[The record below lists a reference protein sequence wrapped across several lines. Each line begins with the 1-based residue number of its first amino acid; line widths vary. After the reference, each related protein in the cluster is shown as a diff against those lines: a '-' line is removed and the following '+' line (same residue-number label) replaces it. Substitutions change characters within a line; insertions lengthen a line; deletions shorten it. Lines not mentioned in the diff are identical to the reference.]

1 LHDIIP
7 QRLNNHYIVEAIL
20 LYELPMNPFR
30 ETLMMHINTLATTNV
45 LNLIIKL
52 YNFKSITNAIQKILQ
67 QELKIEKF
75 QSFYKALNIKDLQY
89 S

>member
-1 LHDIIP
+1 MM
-7 QRLNNHYIVEAIL
+7 RL
-20 LYELPMNPFR
+20 
-30 ETLMMHINTLATTNV
+30 NTLATTNV

-67 QELKIEKF
+67 QELKIDDF
-75 QSFYKALNIKDLQY
+75 QSFYKALNIKGLQY

>member
-1 LHDIIP
+1 LNDIIP
-7 QRLNNHYIVEAIL
+7 YRLNNHCIVGVIL

-30 ETLMMHINTLATTNV
+30 ETLMMRLNTLATTNM

-67 QELKIEKF
+67 QELKIDDF
-75 QSFYKALNIKDLQY
+75 PSFYKMLTIKGLQY

>member
-1 LHDIIP
+1 MM
-7 QRLNNHYIVEAIL
+7 RL
-20 LYELPMNPFR
+20 
-30 ETLMMHINTLATTNV
+30 NTLATTNV

-75 QSFYKALNIKDLQY
+75 QCFYKALNIKGLQY

>member
-1 LHDIIP
+1 
-7 QRLNNHYIVEAIL
+7 
-20 LYELPMNPFR
+20 
-30 ETLMMHINTLATTNV
+30 MMHINTLATTNV

>member
-7 QRLNNHYIVEAIL
+7 HRLNNHYIVGAIL
-20 LYELPMNPFR
+20 LYEIPVNPFR

-52 YNFKSITNAIQKILQ
+52 YNFKSNTNAIQKILQ

-75 QSFYKALNIKDLQY
+75 QCFYKTLNIKGLQY

>member
-1 LHDIIP
+1 
-7 QRLNNHYIVEAIL
+7 
-20 LYELPMNPFR
+20 MNPFR

-67 QELKIEKF
+67 QELKIDDF
-75 QSFYKALNIKDLQY
+75 QSFYKALNIKGLQY

>member
-1 LHDIIP
+1 MNDIIP
-7 QRLNNHYIVEAIL
+7 QRLNNHYIVGAIL
-20 LYELPMNPFR
+20 LCELPVNPFR
-30 ETLMMHINTLATTNV
+30 ETLMMRLNTLATKNE

-67 QELKIEKF
+67 QELKIDDF
-75 QSFYKALNIKDLQY
+75 QSFYKALNIKGLQY

>member
-1 LHDIIP
+1 MM
-7 QRLNNHYIVEAIL
+7 RL
-20 LYELPMNPFR
+20 
-30 ETLMMHINTLATTNV
+30 NTLATINV

-75 QSFYKALNIKDLQY
+75 QYFYKTLTIKGLQY